1 MKHESRMYMKEKI
14 SMGEGL
20 LYDTGRSSELQNGD
34 WIGQQPPFTNK

>member
-1 MKHESRMYMKEKI
+1 MKEKI

-20 LYDTGRSSELQNGD
+20 LYDTGRSSELD